1 MAVVTVAPHRQLRI
15 SVNGPDR
22 VYFGSRTM
30 RIPNS
35 GGPVTTAA
43 DVVEIMDRLAPGYV
57 AEGLI
62 TPVQLVTVAAG
73 QTLAIPTSNGAS
85 TFDAGSTLYLSA
97 DLAAAAKAAGT
108 IN

>member
-15 SVNGPDR
+15 SVNGSDR

-30 RIPNS
+30 RTANS
-35 GGPVTTAA
+35 GGPVNTAA
-43 DVVEIMDRLAPGYV
+43 DVVEIPDRLASGYS

-62 TPVQLVTVAAG
+62 NPVQLVTVAAG
-73 QTLAIPTSNGAS
+73 QTLTTATSNGAS

-108 IN
+108 ID